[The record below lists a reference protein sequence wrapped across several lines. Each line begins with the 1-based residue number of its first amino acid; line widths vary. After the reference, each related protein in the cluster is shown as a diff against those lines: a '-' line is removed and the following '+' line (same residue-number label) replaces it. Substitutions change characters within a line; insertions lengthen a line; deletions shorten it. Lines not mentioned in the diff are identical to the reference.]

1 MRRKDPG
8 RLGAVSDGLILRWG
22 KGGAARSA
30 AVRDA
35 LRETLGKEAAG
46 RVRPAG
52 FKKGVLTISVENPSW
67 LYKLTLDREEILR
80 KFNENYGGR
89 KKAVKI
95 RFRIGVHE
103 EW

>member
-1 MRRKDPG
+1 MRRRDPG
-8 RLGAVSDGLILRWG
+8 RLGAVTDGLILRWG
-22 KGGAARSA
+22 KGGAARST

-35 LRETLGKEAAG
+35 LRETLDKETVG
-46 RVRPAG
+46 RVRPVG
-52 FKKGVLTISVENPSW
+52 FKKGVLTLSVENPTW
-67 LYKLTLDREEILR
+67 LYKLMLDRVEILR